1 MTPGRPPCD
10 EQLIRWPEYIESAQT
25 VDVSAEDR
33 KRLREFADE
42 ALRAKRGYDETVE
55 DWG

>member
-10 EQLIRWPEYIESAQT
+10 EQVIRWPEYIESAQA

-55 DWG
+55 D